1 MELERVDTDVTNLTD
16 GAGVVDSQL
25 IKTDEPIEVIV
36 GHFLSGVPV
45 SGDVQY
51 FAAVDFNRQLDEDE
65 QAMYGEN
72 ELDFSTLLVAGED
85 GTAEDEAVVNV
96 SGGDVAAALDAL
108 EDVVTDYEVDITE
121 SSRRQF
127 AVEASSDEDS
137 SNDDSADESSK
148 VEDGELV
155 ENAVAE
161 TDEIE
166 EGE

>member
-36 GHFLSGVPV
+36 GHFLSGTPV
-45 SGDVQY
+45 SGEVQY

-96 SGGDVAAALDAL
+96 SGGDVAAALDAF
-108 EDVVTDYEVDITE
+108 EDVVDDEKARVDITE

-127 AVEASSDEDS
+127 AI
-137 SNDDSADESSK
+137 
-148 VEDGELV
+148 EDGELV
-155 ENAVAE
+155 ENAVV
-161 TDEIE
+161 E
-166 EGE
+166 EEELEEQE